1 MANHAAQL
9 ASLIFNDLSP
19 KARLLMTP
27 FTRLIEDGGIR
38 WCVGNAEWFPM
49 DPGLA
54 AMQLGIDAR
63 QVSLAGLQSPEG
75 AAALFEALSAS
86 FARGFIVTD
95 VDVPILAAGPDQEAM
110 RAMRDVIA
118 AGLHALAGVNPAF
131 MLVTGLTSLTHGL
144 CEGALP
150 AGRALNASEA
160 EGLFTLSHEM
170 LGAVYGESL
179 ASAGQTRGMMPDL
192 VMMALDRAAAIGPR
206 YVAPLVET
214 WLGAQGSG
222 ALPSLP
228 AALRNPKFLE
238 RLARAGFFDL
248 ARMGRFQHVDA
259 AGDECGILRLCEAM
273 ETLGLWTPVS
283 TEDGK
288 EGLVYDYASFF
299 GVRLLAVIS
308 LNRVMTPGADWTAPT
323 RELLRA
329 MWSAEPNAAMDA
341 LCEILDCIDDQDA
354 DLDIGGL
361 AAACILA
368 LDLELT
374 REVVE
379 AEGLDIL
386 SVRLPGGLCELV
398 FAPEGVDP
406 VELGNPDGTPRMV
419 LTIG

>member
-1 MANHAAQL
+1 MPTNAANP
-9 ASLIFNDLSP
+9 ASLMFNNLSP
-19 KARLLMTP
+19 KALHLMKP
-27 FTRLIEDGGIR
+27 FTRLINDGGIR
-38 WCVGNAEWFPM
+38 WSVGNAEWFAF
-49 DPGLA
+49 DPRLA

-63 QVSLAGLQSPEG
+63 LVSFAGLESVEG
-75 AAALFEALSAS
+75 AAALFDALAAS
-86 FARGFIVTD
+86 GARGFIFTD
-95 VDVPILAAGPDQEAM
+95 VDVPILAAGPDREAM

-118 AGLHALAGVNPAF
+118 AGLHALAGDNPAF

-150 AGRALNASEA
+150 SGRALNASES
-160 EGLFTLSHEM
+160 EDLFTLSHET
-170 LGAVYGESL
+170 LGIVYGEAL

-206 YVAPLVET
+206 YVAPLVDT

-238 RLARAGFFDL
+238 RLAGAGFFEL
-248 ARMGRFQHVDA
+248 ARMGRYQHVDA
-259 AGDECGILRLCEAM
+259 ANDAGGLLHLPEAM
-273 ETLGLWTPVS
+273 ETLGLWTPLVS
-283 TEDGK
+283 DGEQ
-288 EGLVYDYASFF
+288 EGAVYDYASFF

-341 LCEILDCIDDQDA
+341 LCELLDCIEDQDA
-354 DLDIGGL
+354 DLAIGGL

-406 VELGNPDGTPRMV
+406 AELGNPDGTPRMV